1 MYQRHVA
8 YLLVFLSVLGMFCVV
23 SRAGHTADTTTVA
36 NAENV
41 SPPASADDGEQAAK
55 EQSSEI
61 DIIQMIKHGGVV
73 GYLIILLSVIAIAL
87 VIEYS
92 LTIRRSVLMPAKTID
107 LIGKLIARKR
117 HLEIAAQCGDTLI
130 GKIVSAGMAEAH
142 LGYTA
147 MAKAMEDSGEESGA
161 KLVGRV
167 EHLNIIGNI
176 APMLGLLGT
185 VIGMLITFN
194 RIFEAS
200 QVTGI
205 VDPRQLA
212 GGIFKALV
220 TTVMGLIVAI
230 PSLYASAVFRNRINA
245 LFAEVM
251 AVAGQLIK
259 PFKSLD
265 GKQGGVGEDR

>member
-1 MYQRHVA
+1 MYKRMVVCFV
-8 YLLVFLSVLGMFCVV
+8 VFLSVQVICGAVNK
-23 SRAGHTADTTTVA
+23 VA
-36 NAENV
+36 YATDVAVENAEKV
-41 SPPASADDGEQAAK
+41 SPPDVAADAEGTPEEK
-55 EQSSEI
+55 PSEI
-61 DIIQMIKHGGVV
+61 DMIQMIEHGGIV
-73 GYLIILLSVIAIAL
+73 GYLIIFLSVVAIAL

-92 LTIRRSVLMPAKTID
+92 LTIRKSALMPSKTVD

-117 HLEIAAQCGDTLI
+117 HHEIATHCGNTLV
-130 GKIVSAGMAEAH
+130 GKIVSAAMAESNF
-142 LGYTA
+142 GYNA
-147 MAKAMEDSGEESGA
+147 MVKAMEDSGEESGA

-251 AVAGQLIK
+251 AAAGQLIA
-259 PFKSLD
+259 PFKSPD
-265 GKQGGVGEDR
+265 GKKENVGEDQ

>member
-1 MYQRHVA
+1 MSLVVNKVTYGADVA
-8 YLLVFLSVLGMFCVV
+8 VENEDKVGVPSGSVDIEATREERV
-23 SRAGHTADTTTVA
+23 
-36 NAENV
+36 
-41 SPPASADDGEQAAK
+41 
-55 EQSSEI
+55 SEI
-61 DIIQMIKHGGVV
+61 DMIQMIKHGGIV
-73 GYLIILLSVIAIAL
+73 GYLIILLSVVAIAL

-92 LTIRRSVLMPAKTID
+92 LTIRKSALMPSKTVD
-107 LIGKLIARKR
+107 LIGKLIAGKR
-117 HLEIAAQCGDTLI
+117 HHEIAAHCGDRLI
-130 GKIVSAGMAEAH
+130 GKIVSAGMAEVNF
-142 LGYTA
+142 GYNA
-147 MAKAMEDSGEESGA
+147 MVKAMEDSGEESGA
-161 KLVGRV
+161 KLTGRV

-251 AVAGQLIK
+251 AVAGQLIT

-265 GKQGGVGEDR
+265 GK

>member
-1 MYQRHVA
+1 VV
-8 YLLVFLSVLGMFCVV
+8 LLSIQVLFCAV
-23 SRAGHTADTTTVA
+23 
-36 NAENV
+36 
-41 SPPASADDGEQAAK
+41 AK
-55 EQSSEI
+55 EICATDAPPEDMAQVDAPVVASEAEGTSEEETTEI
-61 DIIQMIKHGGVV
+61 DMIQMVKHGGIV
-73 GYLIILLSVIAIAL
+73 GYLIIFLSVVAIAL

-92 LTIRRSVLMPAKTID
+92 LTIRKSALMPAKTIE
-107 LIGKLIARKR
+107 LIKKLIAGKR
-117 HLEIAAQCGDTLI
+117 HQEIATHCGNTLI

-142 LGYTA
+142 FGYNA
-147 MAKAMEDSGEESGA
+147 MVKAMEDSGEESGA
-161 KLVGRV
+161 KLMGRV

-245 LFAEVM
+245 LFAEMM
-251 AVAGQLIK
+251 AVAGQLIT
-259 PFKSLD
+259 PFKTLNR
-265 GKQGGVGEDR
+265 K

>member
-1 MYQRHVA
+1 MYRRLGICLTV
-8 YLLVFLSVLGMFCVV
+8 VLSVLVMFWVMDRL
-23 SRAGHTADTTTVA
+23 SYATDAALED
-36 NAENV
+36 AENV
-41 SPPASADDGEQAAK
+41 SSLALSAGGEG
-55 EQSSEI
+55 STPSEI
-61 DIIQMIKHGGVV
+61 DMIQMIRHGGIV
-73 GYLIILLSVIAIAL
+73 GYLIIFLSVVAIAL

-92 LTIRRSVLMPAKTID
+92 LTIRKSALMPAKTVA
-107 LIGKLIARKR
+107 LIGKLIAGKR
-117 HLEIAAQCGDTLI
+117 HHEIATRCGDTLI
-130 GKIVSAGMAEAH
+130 GKIVSAGMAEVH
-142 LGYTA
+142 FGYHA

-161 KLVGRV
+161 KLAGRV

-251 AVAGQLIK
+251 RVALQLIT
-259 PFKSLD
+259 PFKSLE
-265 GKQGGVGEDR
+265 GRREETGENR

>member
-1 MYQRHVA
+1 MYKRIVVC
-8 YLLVFLSVLGMFCVV
+8 LMVFLSVQGMFCVV
-23 SRAGHTADTTTVA
+23 NKVAYTTDVA
-36 NAENV
+36 VENAEKV
-41 SPPASADDGEQAAK
+41 STPSLSADAEGTPK
-55 EQSSEI
+55 EKPSEI
-61 DIIQMIKHGGVV
+61 DMIQMIKHGGIV
-73 GYLIILLSVIAIAL
+73 GYLIIFLSVVAIAL

-92 LTIRRSVLMPAKTID
+92 LTIRKTALIPSKTVD

-117 HLEIAAQCGDTLI
+117 YHEIATHCGNTLI
-130 GKIVSAGMAEAH
+130 GKIVSAGMAEANF
-142 LGYTA
+142 GYNA
-147 MAKAMEDSGEESGA
+147 MVKAMEDSGEESGA

-200 QVTGI
+200 QATGI

-251 AVAGQLIK
+251 AAAGQLIT

-265 GKQGGVGEDR
+265 GKQEKVGEDQ